1 MSENNLSINAG
12 GAAFHPASHYETPDA
27 VLADSRLSVAEKR
40 LVLSSW
46 ASDMYAVEAAPDL
59 REIPGIARRLR
70 LSDILGALRQL
81 DQEDEPPRPRGGA
94 AMRVVPRADIQ
105 AHGAAADGFGL
116 GSSGSLARPII
127 RPSSRLRFTREANV
141 RRYRRLLAT
150 PLTDHERR
158 FIERRLAEEL
168 QHPDAS
174 DRRGF
179 TGGGPRK
186 SAPSS

>member
-1 MSENNLSINAG
+1 MSENSLSINAS
-12 GAAFHPASHYETPDA
+12 GAAFHPASHYGSPGA
-27 VLADSRLSVAEKR
+27 VLGDNRLSVAEKR
-40 LVLSSW
+40 LILSSW

-81 DQEDEPPRPRGGA
+81 DREDEPPRPRGGA
-94 AMRVVPRADIQ
+94 AMRVVPRADIE

-116 GSSGSLARPII
+116 GSGGGRARPI
-127 RPSSRLRFTREANV
+127 RLSSRLRFTREANV

-168 QHPDAS
+168 QSPDTSGRRAS
-174 DRRGF
+174 AA
-179 TGGGPRK
+179 GGLGK
-186 SAPSS
+186 APPNN